1 MKKVFSFAAIAAL
14 TMFAASCG
22 NGEAEAKRKADSAHM
37 ADSLATIAMQAKA
50 DSTHKADSVNSAIAA
65 TEAKRQADS
74 THMADSLAA
83 ATSKK
88 GTSKPKVAPVKQKIE
103 NKKATGGRG

>member
-22 NGEAEAKRKADSAHM
+22 NGEAEAKRIADSTHM

-50 DSTHKADSVNSAIAA
+50 DSTH
-65 TEAKRQADS
+65 
-74 THMADSLAA
+74 MADSLAA
-83 ATSKK
+83 AKK
-88 GTSKPKVAPVKQKIE
+88 GGAKPKTPEQKQKIE

>member
-1 MKKVFSFAAIAAL
+1 MKKVFSIAAIAAF

-22 NGEAEAKRKADSAHM
+22 DAAAEAKRIADSIHM

-50 DSTHKADSVNSAIAA
+50 DSTHMADSLASAAAA
-65 TEAKRQADS
+65 TEAKRVADS
-74 THMADSLAA
+74 THMADSLAGA
-83 ATSKK
+83 KK
-88 GTSKPKVAPVKQKIE
+88 GGSKPKTPEQKQKIE